1 MFFGTTAFVT
11 WYNVCDFRKRGYH
24 MKQGVIFDMD
34 GTILDTI
41 EDIKDSMNHALQRVG
56 FPKRTTEEMKM
67 AVGNAAMKSIE
78 RSVPEYAT
86 NQDIQLVY
94 DLFQSH
100 YDKNSANKTKPYDGI
115 MELLGTL
122 KRRGYKLAVVS
133 NKHEYLVKELNE
145 RMFMGLFDVSVGAT
159 PERAHKPAPD
169 MVYKALEELDLG
181 VDDVLFIGDSDIDIQ
196 TAKRAG
202 IRNIGVTW
210 GFRSREVLIKE
221 GADAIVDRVDELIP
235 LIEGD
240 KDI

>member
-1 MFFGTTAFVT
+1 M
-11 WYNVCDFRKRGYH
+11 N
-24 MKQGVIFDMD
+24 QGVIFDMD

-41 EDIKDSMNHALQRVG
+41 EDIRDSMNHALSQAG
-56 FPKRTTEEMKM
+56 FPERTTEEMKM
-67 AVGNAAMKSIE
+67 AVGSAAMKSIE

-86 NQDIQLVY
+86 KKDIERVY

-100 YDKNSANKTKPYDGI
+100 YDKNSANKTRPYDGVI
-115 MELLGTL
+115 ELLKTL
-122 KRRGYKLAVVS
+122 KSKKYKLAVVS

-159 PERAHKPAPD
+159 SEIAHKPAPD
-169 MVYKALEELDLG
+169 MVYKALAELDLG
-181 VDDVLFIGDSDIDIQ
+181 ADDVLFIGDSDIDIQ